1 MLRAAERLEAMER
14 MNALDDHAIGTGMA
28 KKEHVRAHVAEL
40 RRKALG
46 PGALDPVPTSAT
58 VNPFAALRAV
68 GVNVIARKGPARG

>member
-28 KKEHVRAHVAEL
+28 KKEHVQAHIREL

-46 PGALDPVPTSAT
+46 GADAVANQPPAT
-58 VNPFAALRAV
+58 VNAFAALRAV
-68 GVNVIARKGPARG
+68 GVKVVKRG

>member
-28 KKEHVRAHVAEL
+28 KREHVRAHVSEL
-40 RRKALG
+40 RKKALG
-46 PGALDPVPTSAT
+46 AGANDPMPQSGT

-68 GVNVIARKGPARG
+68 GVKVVRRG